1 LNKSYGFH
9 PLRNPGGEYAG
20 KRKVSSRRGDALRM
34 VPAFALV
41 SRTGGGTSLAV
52 PVLDYAPVLADIGL
66 HRFTSREWLIAMI
79 EDAVTMDS
87 VPDVPRTGRYVL
99 IGAGAGLGR
108 PR

>member
-1 LNKSYGFH
+1 
-9 PLRNPGGEYAG
+9 
-20 KRKVSSRRGDALRM
+20 M

-52 PVLDYAPVLADIGL
+52 PVLDYAPVLADTGL

-99 IGAGAGLGR
+99 IGAGAGLGKTTLASTPHPWRMLCFR
-108 PR
+108 PPQQRYCASSE